1 MPSSKKPVTFKRVE
15 GRQQTGMR
23 EEEEGLQQPVRRL
36 LVGGWRAAGGRQK
49 QTGGQPSEAAA
60 GERGGAQGLERARG
74 ASTSSRGCESF
85 SLGAVHIL
93 QVGISD
99 PVYNWQGSAQQQIC
113 YIIRCT
119 LSTHLK

>member
-36 LVGGWRAAGGRQK
+36 LVGGWQAAGGRQK
-49 QTGGQPSEAAA
+49 QTGGQPTEAAAA

-74 ASTSSRGCESF
+74 ASTSSGGCQSF

-93 QVGISD
+93 QVG
-99 PVYNWQGSAQQQIC
+99 VSAALQLLQLATVC
-113 YIIRCT
+113 LT
-119 LSTHLK
+119 